1 MGSAGR
7 WLAIFVVLCNLW
19 LVHLATLPAMVRR
32 DAKNNV
38 LVPITTN
45 PHKRTILQTGQ
56 VVCPLDFSIL
66 NKYTWINKECGP
78 TENTSTCC
86 TAVLSGVGLATSKY
100 LKETWLFELEDAAT
114 ADVCLNDFQSQL
126 RQIGV
131 QRDVVNE
138 CFKQPNPLNLHYS
151 MFIRSPLLCQ
161 GIETVDDFKRV
172 AGVTPIE
179 SSCKTNLRDHD
190 QCTLCVK
197 DMHTVIDMLTNINS
211 STKSE
216 CFDFVVIYSAGVVNV
231 EGPWDAGTAYCVLAV
246 NTGVRGAGKKVKIGL
261 YVGLG
266 ALGAGLISLAAGG
279 ALWYWLLRRRA
290 AIHRE
295 FVARNNKML
304 KPNAPSLVWY
314 EWLELKAATSGFAQ
328 KCLLGEGGYGSV
340 YKGVLK
346 DGRTVAIKR
355 FRNCMP
361 EGDLDF
367 LNEVE
372 VISKVKHRHLVV
384 LNGCCVASSNSE
396 GHQRMLVYDYMQ
408 HGSLADY
415 LFTKSNPVLEWPER
429 RKVGIGMAKGLA
441 YLHSEVVPQ
450 IIHRDIKAS
459 NILLDEH
466 FNSRVADFGLAKL
479 TPENET
485 HFTTHVTGTHG
496 YVAPE
501 YALYGQLTEKSDV
514 YSFGVCLLELLSGRP
529 ALVESS
535 TESPNVCLVTDW
547 AWGLV
552 KEGRI
557 MDVVDPNIRHKGPRD
572 VMQRFVMVA
581 ILCAHVLVAFRPT
594 MTEVLRML
602 EGDADIPE
610 VPDRP
615 LPLNHD
621 MLDGDNSYCY
631 SAQSTPSG
639 LGSMSQR
646 DLLR

>member
-1 MGSAGR
+1 MHAV
-7 WLAIFVVLCNLW
+7 I
-19 LVHLATLPAMVRR
+19 AT
-32 DAKNNV
+32 
-38 LVPITTN
+38 
-45 PHKRTILQTGQ
+45 
-56 VVCPLDFSIL
+56 
-66 NKYTWINKECGP
+66 
-78 TENTSTCC
+78 
-86 TAVLSGVGLATSKY
+86 
-100 LKETWLFELEDAAT
+100 
-114 ADVCLNDFQSQL
+114 
-126 RQIGV
+126 
-131 QRDVVNE
+131 
-138 CFKQPNPLNLHYS
+138 
-151 MFIRSPLLCQ
+151 
-161 GIETVDDFKRV
+161 
-172 AGVTPIE
+172 
-179 SSCKTNLRDHD
+179 
-190 QCTLCVK
+190 
-197 DMHTVIDMLTNINS
+197 LTNINAS
-211 STKSE
+211 NRE
-216 CFDFVVIYSAGVVNV
+216 CFDFVLIYAAGVVNV
-231 EGPWDAGTAYCVLAV
+231 EGPWDAGTAYCILAV
-246 NTGVRGAGKKVKIGL
+246 ETGVQGARKKVKIGL

-266 ALGAGLISLAAGG
+266 ALGAGLISLAVGG
-279 ALWYWLLRRRA
+279 AFWYWLLRRRA

-304 KPNAPSLVWY
+304 KPNAPSLIWY

-355 FRNCMP
+355 FRNCTP

-396 GHQRMLVYDYMQ
+396 GHQRMLVYDYMC

-415 LFTKSNPVLEWPER
+415 LFTKGNPVLEWPER
-429 RKVGIGMAKGLA
+429 QKIAIGMAKGLA
-441 YLHSEVVPQ
+441 YLHAEVVPQ

-459 NILLDEH
+459 NILLDED

-485 HFTTHVTGTHG
+485 HFTTHVAGTHG
-496 YVAPE
+496 YLAPE

-529 ALVESS
+529 ALAESS
-535 TESPNVCLVTDW
+535 QENPNVYLVTDW

-557 MDVVDPNIRHKGPRD
+557 MEVVDPNIRHKCPQD
-572 VMQRFVMVA
+572 VVQRFVMVG

-594 MTEVLRML
+594 MTQALRML
-602 EGDADIPE
+602 EGNADIPE
-610 VPDRP
+610 LPDRP
-615 LPLNHD
+615 LPLNYD
-621 MLDGDNSYCY
+621 MLDGDQSYCY

-639 LGSMSQR
+639 LESMSQR